1 MHYGYFDIWI
11 ESYGQFMV
19 VVPFLIIGPSL
30 FTGVAL
36 LGVVIQISNAF
47 DRVHSGFALFLFN
60 WTTITELRSIWKRL
74 KEFEINLE
82 RYSKPDEITT

>member
-1 MHYGYFDIWI
+1 
-11 ESYGQFMV
+11 MV

-74 KEFEINLE
+74 SEFEINLE

>member
-1 MHYGYFDIWI
+1 
-11 ESYGQFMV
+11 MV

-74 KEFEINLE
+74 SEFEINLE
-82 RYSKPDEITT
+82 RYSKPDEIMT

>member
-1 MHYGYFDIWI
+1 
-11 ESYGQFMV
+11 MV

-30 FTGVAL
+30 FTGAAL

-74 KEFEINLE
+74 SEFEINLDK
-82 RYSKPDEITT
+82 YSKPDEITT

>member
-1 MHYGYFDIWI
+1 
-11 ESYGQFMV
+11 
-19 VVPFLIIGPSL
+19 
-30 FTGVAL
+30 VAL

-74 KEFEINLE
+74 SEFEINLE

>member
-30 FTGVAL
+30 FTGAAL

-74 KEFEINLE
+74 SEFEINLDK
-82 RYSKPDEITT
+82 YSKPDEITS

>member
-47 DRVHSGFALFLFN
+47 DRVHSGVALFLFN
-60 WTTITELRSIWKRL
+60 WTTITELRSSWKRL
-74 KEFEINLE
+74 NEFEINLE

>member
-1 MHYGYFDIWI
+1 
-11 ESYGQFMV
+11 MV

-30 FTGVAL
+30 FTGAAL

-74 KEFEINLE
+74 SEFEINLDK
-82 RYSKPDEITT
+82 YSKPDEITS